1 MKIEIFGIGCESCRR
16 LEENARTAVSEL
28 GIEAEIIKVEDFEA
42 LIRRGIT
49 ATPGLFMDGEVVS
62 LGRVPSVEE
71 IKELIGSKK
80 REVIPSS
87 RPRMESNANNRACG
101 CSSKEIM
108 IYPCSGGSNVGQVSN
123 EAAKVLVER
132 GWGKF
137 SCLAGVGAQNN
148 TFIDRAKKAKVV
160 LAIDGCGLKCASRTL
175 ERASINPTVA
185 IVITDLGT
193 KKDTSVL
200 SADQK
205 EVETVVM
212 VVEEKIRQLPPGS

>member
-16 LEENARTAVSEL
+16 LEENAKTAVREL
-28 GIEAEIIKVEDFEA
+28 GIEAEIIKVEDFEV

-49 ATPGLFMDGEVVS
+49 ATPGLAMNGEVIS

-80 REVIPSS
+80 REVIPPS
-87 RPRMESNANNRACG
+87 RPCKEGNANNRACG

-123 EAAKVLVER
+123 EAAKMLVER

-137 SCLAGVGAQNN
+137 SCLAGVGAENN
-148 TFIDRAKKAKVV
+148 TFIERAKKAKVV
-160 LAIDGCGLKCASRTL
+160 LAIDGCGVKCASKTL
-175 ERASINPTVA
+175 ERADINPTIT
-185 IVITDLGT
+185 IVITDLGA

-200 SADQK
+200 RADEK
-205 EVETVVM
+205 DVETLVKVI
-212 VVEEKIRQLPPGS
+212 EGQICQLL

>member
-16 LEENARTAVSEL
+16 LEENAKTAISEL
-28 GIEAEIIKVEDFEA
+28 GIETEIIKVEDFEV

-49 ATPGLFMDGEVVS
+49 ATPGLAIDGEVVS
-62 LGRVPSVEE
+62 LGRVPTVEE
-71 IKELIGSKK
+71 IKELIGTNKG
-80 REVIPSS
+80 EAIPSS
-87 RPRMESNANNRACG
+87 RPSTESYASNRACG
-101 CSSKEIM
+101 CSSKQIV

-123 EAAKVLVER
+123 EAAKALVVR

-160 LAIDGCGLKCASRTL
+160 LAIDGCDLKCASRTL
-175 ERASINPTVA
+175 ERASINPTIA

-193 KKDTSVL
+193 KKDTAVL
-200 SADQK
+200 DADQK
-205 EVETVVM
+205 EVETVVR
-212 VVEEKIRQLPPGS
+212 VVEERIRQLP

>member
-16 LEENARTAVSEL
+16 LEENAKMAVREL
-28 GIEAEIIKVEDFEA
+28 GLEAEIIKVEDFEV

-49 ATPGLFMDGEVVS
+49 ATPGLSIDGEIVA

-71 IKELIGSKK
+71 IKELIGTKK
-80 REVIPSS
+80 GGAIPPS
-87 RPRMESNANNRACG
+87 RPTMESNANNRACG

-160 LAIDGCGLKCASRTL
+160 LVIDGCGVKCASRTL
-175 ERASINPTVA
+175 ERASINPTVT
-185 IVITDLGT
+185 IVITELGA
-193 KKDTSVL
+193 KKDTSIL

-205 EVETVVM
+205 EVETVVR
-212 VVEEKIRQLPPGS
+212 VIEERICQLP